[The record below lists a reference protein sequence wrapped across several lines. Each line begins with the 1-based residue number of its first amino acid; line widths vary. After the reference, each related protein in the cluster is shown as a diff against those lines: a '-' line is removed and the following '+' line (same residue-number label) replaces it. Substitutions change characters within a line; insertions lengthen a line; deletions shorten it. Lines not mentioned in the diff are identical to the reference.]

1 MHDNTF
7 RSCRLCRNRGSGR
20 RAYVGEDRFKILAKQ
35 VDRRIRLGPPLMQE
49 TINRLSAVNL
59 NYSELEIAKEMRP
72 RCPGQERAIEESPRN
87 ASETFKTS

>member
-1 MHDNTF
+1 VLADLRRRD
-7 RSCRLCRNRGSGR
+7 RSLC
-20 RAYVGEDRFKILAKQ
+20 AYHFARWGEDRFKILAKQ

-72 RCPGQERAIEESPRN
+72 GCPGQERAIEESPRN